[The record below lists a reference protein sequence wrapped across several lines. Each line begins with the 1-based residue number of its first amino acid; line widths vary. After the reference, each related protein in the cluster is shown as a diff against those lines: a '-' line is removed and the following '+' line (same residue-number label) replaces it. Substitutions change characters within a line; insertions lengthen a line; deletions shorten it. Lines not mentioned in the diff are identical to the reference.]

1 MLKRGLESVGA
12 TWLAGLLVLLP
23 LALTLAVL
31 AWVFS
36 LVNRLVGPGSTVGV
50 LFATVGHPFA
60 SHPRLAYLFG
70 SLVLVGVIYLLG
82 VLVRSGLQGPL
93 RRLTDRTLRR
103 IPIVGGVYNVADRFV
118 ALLDQQQGSADIGA
132 MSPVWCFFGGEGG
145 AAVLALAPSAQ
156 PIDIAG
162 RRYLAVL
169 VPTAPIPF
177 GGALIYVPVE
187 WVRPANIGVDKLTAS
202 TSRWASRRRPRRVAD
217 RPSACRQRDAST
229 GTHDPAAR
237 SDQAPVGRV

>member
-36 LVNRLVGPGSTVGV
+36 LVNRLFGPGSAVGV
-50 LFATVGHPFA
+50 LFATVGYPFA

-162 RRYLAVL
+162 RRYFAVL

-187 WVRPANIGVDKLTAS
+187 WVRAANIGVDKLTGVYVSMGITPPTEQPIRAE
-202 TSRWASRRRPRRVAD
+202 SRRPSTEGPR
-217 RPSACRQRDAST
+217 
-229 GTHDPAAR
+229 
-237 SDQAPVGRV
+237 

>member
-1 MLKRGLESVGA
+1 MLKRGLESLAA

-36 LVNRLVGPGSTVGV
+36 LVNRLVGPGSSVGQ
-50 LFATVGHPFA
+50 LFAALGYPFSRHPG
-60 SHPRLAYLFG
+60 LAYLFG
-70 SLVLVGVIYLLG
+70 TLVLVGAIYLLG

-93 RRLTDRTLRR
+93 RRLTDRTMRR

-118 ALLDQQQGSADIGA
+118 GLLDQQHGGADIGA

-156 PIDIAG
+156 PIEIG
-162 RRYLAVL
+162 GHRYFAVL
-169 VPTAPIPF
+169 VPTAPVPF
-177 GGALIYVPVE
+177 GGALIYVPAE
-187 WVRPANIGVDKLTAS
+187 WVRPANIGVDKLTGVYVSMGITPPIA
-202 TSRWASRRRPRRVAD
+202 
-217 RPSACRQRDAST
+217 T
-229 GTHDPAAR
+229 G
-237 SDQAPVGRV
+237 G

>member
-36 LVNRLVGPGSTVGV
+36 LVNRLVGPESAVGV

-60 SHPRLAYLFG
+60 SHPQLAYLFG
-70 SLVLVGVIYLLG
+70 TLVLAGVIYLLG

-118 ALLDQQQGSADIGA
+118 ALLDQQKGGADIGA

-145 AAVLALAPSAQ
+145 AAVLALAPSAE

-162 RRYLAVL
+162 RRYFAVL

-187 WVRPANIGVDKLTAS
+187 WVRAANIGVDKLTGVYVSMGITPPTEQTIRA
-202 TSRWASRRRPRRVAD
+202 ASRRPSTEDPR
-217 RPSACRQRDAST
+217 
-229 GTHDPAAR
+229 
-237 SDQAPVGRV
+237 